1 MPHNSRGINMSIE
14 RVEKLKLAREEFA
27 FMSKA
32 FKNCQV
38 SFADFSFCSKT
49 LQRLEEENYLIEYK
63 AKEEEE
69 KRLKESRKN
78 IVSSCCY
85 SNDIFYRANP
95 ELFPNELNH
104 ICRECDEDCEI
115 EEI

>member
-1 MPHNSRGINMSIE
+1 MPHNLRGINMSIE
-14 RVEKLKLAREEFA
+14 RIKKLKLAREEFD

-78 IVSSCCY
+78 IGSSCCY

-95 ELFPNELNH
+95 ELFPDELNH
-104 ICRECDEDCEI
+104 ICNECDEDCEI

>member
-1 MPHNSRGINMSIE
+1 MSIE
-14 RVEKLKLAREEFA
+14 RVEKLKLAREEFD

-32 FKNCQV
+32 FKNCQI

-49 LQRLEEENYLIEYK
+49 LQRLEEENYLIECK
-63 AKEEEE
+63 EKEEEE
-69 KRLKESRKN
+69 KRLEESRKN

-85 SNDIFYRANP
+85 SNDIYYRANA
-95 ELFPNELNH
+95 ELFPDELNV
-104 ICRECDEDCEI
+104 ICRECNEDCEI